1 MELRSILCASLVGK
15 GVAGRMDTYVCM
27 AETLRCS
34 PETSTS
40 FLMDYTPIQNK
51 KFKVTKKKEYWSEL
65 SFPFPGHLSNS
76 GIEPTSPAFPE
87 LAGRFFTT

>member
-1 MELRSILCASLVGK
+1 MELCSILCASLVGR
-15 GVAGRMDTYVCM
+15 GGARRMNTYICM

-40 FLMDYTPIQNK
+40 FLIDYTPIPNE
-51 KFKVTKKKEYWSEL
+51 KFKVTKKKEHWSEL
-65 SFPFPGHLSNS
+65 PFPFPEDLPNS
-76 GIEPTSPAFPE
+76 ETEPTSPAFPE